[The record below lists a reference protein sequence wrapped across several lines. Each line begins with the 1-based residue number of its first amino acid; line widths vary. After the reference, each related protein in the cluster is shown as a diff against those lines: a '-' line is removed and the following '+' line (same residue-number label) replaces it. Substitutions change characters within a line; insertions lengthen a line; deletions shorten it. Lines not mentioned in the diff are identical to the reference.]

1 LETVRSLSGARL
13 YKIAHN
19 APRIADAAVRP
30 PPADKV
36 SGIEQISSQ
45 RRRNTSGEG
54 AQRWCRIDMAM
65 LPPLPGD
72 DWSEGE
78 CAHIDRFRTTCK
90 NTEHWE
96 LESSRTD
103 AGDPWCI
110 IYDRHQQRIVLH
122 FARIDRRYVIVWPK
136 LRRSASRATIAAAVD
151 LALAE
156 HVPELAF
163 AS

>member
-1 LETVRSLSGARL
+1 MRVCIKLLTTLHAVAAS
-13 YKIAHN
+13 
-19 APRIADAAVRP
+19 AVRP
-30 PPADKV
+30 PADEV
-36 SGIEQISSQ
+36 SAIEQLRSQ
-45 RRRNTSGEG
+45 LCHIISGEG

-65 LPPLPGD
+65 LPPLPDG

-78 CAHIDRFRTTCK
+78 YAHIDRLRTACK
-90 NTEHWE
+90 TSEHWE

-103 AGDPWCI
+103 AGDPWCA
-110 IYDRHQQRIVLH
+110 IYDRHQHRIVLH
-122 FARIDRRYVIVWPK
+122 FARIDRRYVIVWPQ

-151 LALAE
+151 LALTE